1 MKSIVITGV
10 STGIGLGCT
19 RAFIKNG
26 FRVFGSVR
34 KQEDAYRLKGEL
46 GEKYVPLVFDVTNY
60 EAVQSA
66 AIQVRQVLGD
76 ESLSG
81 LINNAGISVNGPL
94 MHIRPENLRHQ
105 FEVNVFAQLAV
116 TQAFLPLL
124 GATSGFTGEPG
135 TIMMMSSISG
145 RMAFP
150 FLGPYTASK
159 FALEGMSDT
168 LRIELQLYGIKVII
182 LEPGPVKSEIWN
194 KIDADAWESLKQ
206 TDYLSSATKFRD
218 FFVGEGV
225 KGIPVDD
232 FGETA
237 VHIFSKKDPKT
248 RYVITN
254 NKFQSWTIPNLLP
267 DKVLDKMI
275 AGQLGLKKK

>member
-1 MKSIVITGV
+1 MKNIVITGV

-19 RAFIKNG
+19 RSFIKNG

-34 KQEDAYRLKGEL
+34 KQQDADRLREEL
-46 GEKYVPLVFDVTNY
+46 GSKYVPLVFDVTDHD
-60 EAVQSA
+60 AVISA
-66 AIQVRQVLGD
+66 AEEVRKMLGD
-76 ESLSG
+76 DSLAG

-94 MHIRPENLRHQ
+94 MHIKPEDLRYQ

-116 TQAFLPLL
+116 TQAFLPML
-124 GATSGFTGEPG
+124 GATKDFTGDPG
-135 TIMMMSSISG
+135 KIMMMSSVSG

-159 FALEGMSDT
+159 FALEGLSDT

-194 KIDADAWESLKQ
+194 KVDEDAWEALKK
-206 TDYLSSATKFRD
+206 TDYLPSATKFRN
-218 FFVGEGV
+218 FFVGEAE
-225 KGIPVDD
+225 KGIPIDD
-232 FGETA
+232 FGET
-237 VHIFSKKDPKT
+237 VFRIFSKKDPKT
-248 RYVITN
+248 RYVIIN
-254 NKFQSWTIPNLLP
+254 NKFKNWTIPNLLP
-267 DKVLDKMI
+267 DKILDKMI